1 MAVYTQTTA
10 PVYVIDNVYLV
21 THTTAHD
28 NGGQQISYSW
38 NVLYTPNGQDQTSKL
53 IPSSDIVLDANN
65 HLGNVTLLATETK
78 AGFLA
83 NAIPTINAHST
94 LMTSTTQA
102 EKHDWRSE

>member
-1 MAVYTQTTA
+1 M
-10 PVYVIDNVYLV
+10 
-21 THTTAHD
+21 
-28 NGGQQISYSW
+28 
-38 NVLYTPNGQDQTSKL
+38 

>member
-1 MAVYTQTTA
+1 M
-10 PVYVIDNVYLV
+10 IDNVYLV
-21 THTTAHD
+21 TNTQAHD
-28 NGGQQISYSW
+28 NGGPTNKLQLECC
-38 NVLYTPNGQDQTSKL
+38 VPPNEQDQTSKM

-83 NAIPTINAHST
+83 ILPTINAHST
-94 LMTSTTQA
+94 LMTATTQA

>member
-21 THTTAHD
+21 TNTQAHD
-28 NGGQQISYSW
+28 NGGQQISYNW
-38 NVLYTPNGQDQTSKL
+38 NVVYTQIGQDHTSL
-53 IPSSDIVLDANN
+53 MIPSSDIVLDANN

-94 LMTSTTQA
+94 LMTATTQA